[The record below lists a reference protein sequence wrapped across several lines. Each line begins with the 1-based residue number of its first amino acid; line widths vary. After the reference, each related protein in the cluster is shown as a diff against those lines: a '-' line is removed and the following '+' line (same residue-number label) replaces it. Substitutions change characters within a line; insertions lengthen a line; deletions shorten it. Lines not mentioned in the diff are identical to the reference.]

1 MLSQSAFL
9 RAAGPLLCRVM
20 RRDVFLGFRVCLT
33 DALFVVR
40 LDYLAAAGLAF
51 IEELVK
57 EVAISV
63 FVENQFTLAGRG
75 VGLGGM
81 HLK

>member
-1 MLSQSAFL
+1 M
-9 RAAGPLLCRVM
+9 CRH
-20 RRDVFLGFRVCLT
+20 VFLGFRVCLA
-33 DALFVVR
+33 DALFIVR